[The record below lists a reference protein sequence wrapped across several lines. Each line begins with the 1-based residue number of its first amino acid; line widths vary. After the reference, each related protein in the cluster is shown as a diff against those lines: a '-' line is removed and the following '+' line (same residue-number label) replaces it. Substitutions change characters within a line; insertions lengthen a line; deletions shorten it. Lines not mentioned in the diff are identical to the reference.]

1 MAPMRGPRR
10 TLALLAACALVAG
23 CGEEEGLPIACTD
36 RAQLERALTAAPRL
50 VELPGG
56 VSLAEC
62 VRRARTDA
70 DLQELGLA
78 LTGVAEDLEVA
89 AREDEVAALRLG
101 YLIGAAR
108 RGAISTAG
116 GVQLE
121 LARRLERSGAQVQ
134 GRPLEEALVRGLD
147 AGGAEG

>member
-1 MAPMRGPRR
+1 MRGPRR
-10 TLALLAACALVAG
+10 TLALLVAGALLAG
-23 CGEEEGLPIACTD
+23 CGEEEELPIACTD

-70 DLQELGLA
+70 ELQELGLA
-78 LTGVAEDLEVA
+78 LTGVAEELEVA
-89 AREDEVAALRLG
+89 AREDERAALRLG

-134 GRPLEEALVRGLD
+134 GRPLEEALVRGLE